1 MVVEHG
7 GYGGTTAAPIAREI
21 VERRAGAGVAEM
33 KISELIERLGRT
45 VFEAPFGATA
55 QVMGESPEV
64 AEIRIA
70 VLDEVKKKIQR
81 AGGQALFPYN
91 VVRIHDSRGART
103 KARSSSAIFS
113 AGFSTKKCARVW
125 RRRPAGFPRICAWR
139 FERRASEG
147 DSGCAWKRWRKRSR
161 RAGGGAPRARRAAR
175 SWWCRRERPTNP
187 RFRCKRR
194 ASISAGST
202 DVYKAEGLS
211 RRNDLAFAE
220 DNPINRTV
228 SREHAHILHDKKT
241 GEYRLFND
249 RWYKRGNKAE
259 NNCGLWIVRDGMG
272 QEVHRDTRGTR
283 LLPGDEIHLGK
294 AVVKFQVK

>member
-1 MVVEHG
+1 M
-7 GYGGTTAAPIAREI
+7 R
-21 VERRAGAGVAEM
+21 
-33 KISELIERLGRT
+33 ISELIERLGRT
-45 VFEAPFGATA
+45 VFEGPFGAA

-91 VVRIHDSRGART
+91 VVRIVIRAAAEEGA
-103 KARSSSAIFS
+103 
-113 AGFSTKKCARVW
+113 V
-125 RRRPAGFPRICAWR
+125 
-139 FERRASEG
+139 FERDFFRRFFDEEVRKGLSKESCRFPEDLRVEIRATSEEG
-147 DSGCAWKRWRKRSR
+147 KWLRIETLAEEMPPPSEE
-161 RAGGGAPRARRAAR
+161 APRARRGAR
-175 SWWCRRERPTNP
+175 LVVT
-187 RFRCKRR
+187 
-194 ASISAGST
+194 AGT
-202 DVYKAEGLS
+202 ANKTEIPLQKVRINIGRLVDVYKAEGLS

-228 SREHAHILHDKKT
+228 SREHAHIVHDKKT

-249 RWYKRGNKAE
+249 RWYQRGNKSE

-294 AVVKFQVK
+294 AVLKFQVK

>member
-1 MVVEHG
+1 M
-7 GYGGTTAAPIAREI
+7 R
-21 VERRAGAGVAEM
+21 
-33 KISELIERLGRT
+33 ISELIERFGRT

-91 VVRIHDSRGART
+91 VVRIVIRAAADEGAVFERDFFRRFFDEEVRKGLSKESCRFPDDLRVEIRTVDGAINDDAGWLRVETVAEDVAPLLEEIPRAKRPARLIVAAGTANKTEIPLQKART
-103 KARSSSAIFS
+103 NLGRLI
-113 AGFSTKKCARVW
+113 
-125 RRRPAGFPRICAWR
+125 
-139 FERRASEG
+139 
-147 DSGCAWKRWRKRSR
+147 
-161 RAGGGAPRARRAAR
+161 
-175 SWWCRRERPTNP
+175 
-187 RFRCKRR
+187 
-194 ASISAGST
+194 

-249 RWYKRGNKAE
+249 RWYQRGNKAE

-294 AVVKFQVK
+294 AVVKFQIK

>member
-1 MVVEHG
+1 
-7 GYGGTTAAPIAREI
+7 
-21 VERRAGAGVAEM
+21 M

-45 VFEAPFGATA
+45 VFETPFGATA
-55 QVMGESPEV
+55 QLMGESPEV

-81 AGGQALFPYN
+81 AGGHALFPYN
-91 VVRIHDSRGART
+91 VVRIQIRAAADEGA
-103 KARSSSAIFS
+103 
-113 AGFSTKKCARVW
+113 V
-125 RRRPAGFPRICAWR
+125 
-139 FERRASEG
+139 FERDFFRRFFDEELRKGLSKEACRFPEDLRVEIRATSEEG
-147 DSGCAWKRWRKRSR
+147 KWLRVETLAEDIALPPEE
-161 RAGGGAPRARRAAR
+161 APRAKKTAKLVVAAGTANKAEIPLQKAR
-175 SWWCRRERPTNP
+175 TNIG
-187 RFRCKRR
+187 RL
-194 ASISAGST
+194 G
-202 DVYKAEGLS
+202 DVYKSEGLS

-228 SREHAHILHDKKT
+228 SREHAHIVHDKKT

-249 RWYKRGNKAE
+249 RWYKRGNKTE

-294 AVVKFQVK
+294 AVVKFQIK

>member
-1 MVVEHG
+1 MKLS
-7 GYGGTTAAPIAREI
+7 
-21 VERRAGAGVAEM
+21 EM
-33 KISELIERLGRT
+33 MERLGRT

-55 QVMGESPEV
+55 QAMGESPEV

-91 VVRIHDSRGART
+91 VLRIQIRAAGEEG
-103 KARSSSAIFS
+103 AIFERDFFRRYFEEELRKCLSKETCRFPEDLRVEVRATNSQGSEAGDWLRVEMVAEDAAPAPEEAAPSRQAAMLVVS
-113 AGFSTKKCARVW
+113 AGTADKTEIPLEKVR
-125 RRRPAGFPRICAWR
+125 
-139 FERRASEG
+139 
-147 DSGCAWKRWRKRSR
+147 
-161 RAGGGAPRARRAAR
+161 
-175 SWWCRRERPTNP
+175 TNIG
-187 RFRCKRR
+187 RL
-194 ASISAGST
+194 S
-202 DVYKAEGLS
+202 DVYKSEGLS

-228 SREHAHILHDKKT
+228 SREHAHIVYDQQT

-249 RWYKRGNKAE
+249 RWYQRGNKAE

-272 QEVHRDTRGTR
+272 QQVHRDTRGTR
-283 LLPGDEIHLGK
+283 LEPGDEIHLGK